1 VLFFPYKAD
10 ISLFHIPFITILIT
24 LLCLGIYQAQHRNL
38 RAVQKATGDFCSSH
52 TDRQFKI
59 ALKKSLGSSDE
70 EACEELMVQLQRAD
84 DAEAHITEL
93 AAKASPM
100 ASLSHEASQRYLR
113 RNLADAY
120 HAYQLQ
126 APEYLTAKLWYDP
139 QSWNPLAMVTAAVAH
154 GSWSH
159 VIGNLFFFFAFAATL
174 EIVLGP
180 LAFLAVLLALALG
193 THTFYSIYSLAQAD
207 PLPSVGLSGVV
218 MGAMALFVFFLPKV
232 RIRCI
237 LWLLVF
243 LWRPAVPAW
252 LLVGWYAGVDIYHL
266 FSGEAS
272 GGINLVAHVTGAALG
287 YGIGLVFFRAK
298 RAEIRADTQVGA

>member
-10 ISLFHIPFITILIT
+10 IPLFHIPFLTILIT

-38 RAVQKATGDFCSSH
+38 LAVQKATQQFCESH
-52 TDRQFKI
+52 TDRQFRI
-59 ALKKSLGSSDE
+59 ALKKSLGDSGR

-84 DAEAHITEL
+84 DPQAHIADL
-93 AAKASPM
+93 AAHAAPM
-100 ASLSHEASQRYLR
+100 ASLSPQASQRYLK
-113 RNLADAY
+113 NTLATAY
-120 HAYQLQ
+120 RGYRLQ

-139 QSWNPLAMVTAAVAH
+139 ASWNPVSMVTAAVAH

-174 EIVLGP
+174 EIILGP
-180 LAFLAVLLALALG
+180 LVFLAVLIGLALG
-193 THTFYSIYSLAQAD
+193 THTFYSIYSLAQLD

-218 MGAMALFVFFLPKV
+218 MGTMALFVFFLPKV
-232 RIRCI
+232 KIRCVF
-237 LWLLVF
+237 WLLVF
-243 LWRPAVPAW
+243 LWRPSLPAW

-266 FSGEAS
+266 FSGEES

-287 YGIGLVFFRAK
+287 YGVGLLFFRARRDEI
-298 RAEIRADTQVGA
+298 RAEI